1 MGINQVN
8 RLPGTRD
15 VKENLYESLDLPI
28 KSFNDYLLGKQ
39 YNLISTPILEKT
51 ELFVRKSGGELTNQ
65 LYSFVDPGGN
75 RVSLRPEFTSSI
87 IRHFIQDG
95 QSLELPIRW
104 QYSGPVFRYFR
115 ENAQTYT
122 QFTQIGGELI
132 GKGEIEADAEIL
144 CTAWEALRKIG
155 LRKFEMRIG
164 HLGVLQ
170 DILSSFDLSNPTK
183 LFIIGNLRQL
193 SEKNTTPDILFQ
205 SAENLGLIK
214 NDKKSSISKS
224 SALKDDATRELLG
237 NFLSQSISG
246 PIGRRTPDQIVD
258 RLLRKVTDLDS
269 PDKLASALG
278 IVNKLASVKGHP
290 KSALNQL
297 QDISQSNS
305 LDIPNLDQLNVL
317 FETLTRNGIENS
329 NITLDLGLARGISY
343 YTGVIFE
350 FFSISA
356 SRKKLLGGG
365 GRYDDLIKSLGGPN
379 IPALGFAFNL
389 DQVLDILNDS

>member
-15 VKENLYESLDLPI
+15 IKENLYASLNEPM

-39 YNLISTPILEKT
+39 YHLISTPILEKT
-51 ELFVRKSGGELTNQ
+51 ELFVRKSGGELTGQ

-75 RVSLRPEFTSSI
+75 RVSLRPEFTSSV

-104 QYSGPVFRYFR
+104 QYSGPVFRYNG
-115 ENAQTYT
+115 ENDQPYT
-122 QFTQIGGELI
+122 QFTQIGAELI
-132 GKGEIEADAEIL
+132 GKGDIEADAEIL
-144 CTAWEALRKIG
+144 CTAWESLRKTG
-155 LRKFEMRIG
+155 LSEFEMRIG

-170 DILSSFDLSNPTK
+170 DVLNSFDLSNPTK

-193 SEKNTTPDILFQ
+193 SEKNTTSDILFQ
-205 SAENLGLIK
+205 NAENLGLIK
-214 NDKKSSISKS
+214 NDNKTSISKS
-224 SALKDDATRELLG
+224 SALKGSSTRELLG

-246 PIGRRTPDQIVD
+246 PMGRRTPDQIVD
-258 RLLRKVTDLDS
+258 RLLRKVTDIDS
-269 PDKLASALG
+269 PDKLTSALN
-278 IVNKLASVKGHP
+278 IVNKLVSVKDDP
-290 KSALNQL
+290 ESALNQL

-305 LDIPNLDQLNVL
+305 LDIPSLNQLNHL
-317 FETLTRNGIENS
+317 FETLSRNGIKNS

-350 FFSISA
+350 FFSIST
-356 SRKKLLGGG
+356 SKKKLLGGG
-365 GRYDDLIKSLGGPN
+365 GRYDDLIKALGGPN
-379 IPALGFAFNL
+379 IPASGFAFNL
-389 DQVLDILNDS
+389 DQIVNILNKS